1 VLEVCWCR
9 RLVAENDVNHRGRLN
24 FLSLGPRRILASHP
38 CTPHFHLNTYDH
50 DPQVTMPTF
59 LQRLTAPPAQSL
71 NTRQPSPYTV
81 LYTVSTRPL
90 PNTVFASIASYVGLL
105 LRIVLGSSAALLL
118 WLASHT
124 QPMRTEHI
132 LLGMLGRLRTQ
143 QLLGFANS
151 CQWMYLAP
159 CVLGIFVL
167 VFRRNY
173 TGTLGPIVSMMWA
186 IPDTRIE
193 ESLTVLRG
201 LGIQTSTT
209 SSTYLQAPT
218 TRFIPTTSIQ
228 DIFIYEAFKGF
239 EVRFYLAIVV
249 EGEEDAVVVFP
260 TLLPRRAILEEVWR
274 GTRKCLWEH
283 RNEGGKRRNE
293 HDGKVEQ
300 KT

>member
-1 VLEVCWCR
+1 
-9 RLVAENDVNHRGRLN
+9 
-24 FLSLGPRRILASHP
+24 
-38 CTPHFHLNTYDH
+38 
-50 DPQVTMPTF
+50 MPTL
-59 LQRLTAPPAQSL
+59 LQRLTAPPVQTL
-71 NTRQPSPYTV
+71 NTLQPSPFTV
-81 LYTVSTRPL
+81 LYTVSTRLVPK
-90 PNTVFASIASYVGLL
+90 TVFASIASYVGLL
-105 LRIVLGSSAALLL
+105 LRMVLGCSAALLL
-118 WLASHT
+118 WLRSHI
-124 QPMRTEHI
+124 QSMRTEHT
-132 LLGMLGRLRTQ
+132 LLGILGRLRTQ
-143 QLLGFANS
+143 QLLEFVDN

-159 CVLGIFVL
+159 CILSVFVL

-173 TGTLGPIVSMMWA
+173 TGTPRTYVSVVWTVSDMHV
-186 IPDTRIE
+186 E

-201 LGIQTSTT
+201 LGVQTSTT
-209 SSTYLQAPT
+209 SSTYLQAAT

-274 GTRKCLWEH
+274 GTRRCLWEH
-283 RNEGGKRRNE
+283 RNKGGRRGNE